1 MDGNHQKRIDERSAA
16 VLLGLR
22 IAELRRL
29 SRLSSLGQIE
39 KNDPSAPMAF
49 TYEELRRLCLLVS
62 PSMD

>member
-1 MDGNHQKRIDERSAA
+1 MDGNHQKRIDERTAA
-16 VLLGLR
+16 ILLGLR

-29 SRLSSLGQIE
+29 SRLSNLGLVE
-39 KNDPSAPMAF
+39 KNDPSAAMAF

>member
-16 VLLGLR
+16 ILLGLR

-29 SRLSSLGQIE
+29 SRLSNLGLVE
-39 KNDPSAPMAF
+39 KNDPSAAMAF
-49 TYEELRRLCLLVS
+49 TYEELRRLCLSVS

>member
-29 SRLSSLGQIE
+29 SRLSNLSLVE
-39 KNDPSAPMAF
+39 KNDPSAAMAF